1 MASIESIPEK
11 SDIVIKQKVGDES
24 EVSSIMDEN
33 KINLKMEMLRSLG
46 GNKERYSPD
55 HIIGTPKKQPK
66 L

>member
-1 MASIESIPEK
+1 VASIESIPEK

-24 EVSSIMDEN
+24 ELSSIMDEN

-46 GNKERYSPD
+46 GNKYSPD
-55 HIIGTPKKQPK
+55 HVIGTPKKQPK